1 MKNFL
6 KDYAIIILLSLI
18 LVVLIV
24 LSLITY
30 NQETVCTYTIDEE
43 NYNEEITVY
52 LNYKG
57 MVKTIDNFKS
67 SNEDIIK
74 DKAQEDKDD
83 GYEVQV
89 DGDKITAKKE
99 IKTKQKYYETIKEYK
114 KNGYKCETKFK

>member
-6 KDYAIIILLSLI
+6 KNYAIIILLSLI

-30 NQETVCTYTIDEE
+30 NQETICTYTIDEE

-52 LNYKG
+52 LSYKG
-57 MVKTIDNFKS
+57 TVKTIKNFES
-67 SNEDIIK
+67 SNEDIVN
-74 DKAQEDKDD
+74 DKAQEDKDS

-89 DGDKITAKKE
+89 NGDKLTAKKE
-99 IKTKQKYYETIKEYK
+99 SKAKQKYYEAIKEYK

>member
-30 NQETVCTYTIDEE
+30 NQETVCTYIIDEE

-57 MVKTIDNFKS
+57 MIKTIDNFKS

-89 DGDKITAKKE
+89 DGDRLTARKE

>member
-57 MVKTIDNFKS
+57 MIKTIDNFKS

-74 DKAQEDKDD
+74 DKAQEDKAD

-89 DGDKITAKKE
+89 DGDKLIARKE

>member
-18 LVVLIV
+18 LVALIV

-30 NQETVCTYTIDEE
+30 NQETICTYTIDEE

-57 MVKTIDNFKS
+57 MIKTIDNLKS
-67 SNEDIIK
+67 SNEDIVK
-74 DKAQEDKDD
+74 DKAQEDKDN

-89 DGDKITAKKE
+89 NGDVLTAKKE
-99 IKTKQKYYETIKEYK
+99 IKTKQKYYDTIKEYK
-114 KNGYKCETKFK
+114 KNGYKCEIKFK